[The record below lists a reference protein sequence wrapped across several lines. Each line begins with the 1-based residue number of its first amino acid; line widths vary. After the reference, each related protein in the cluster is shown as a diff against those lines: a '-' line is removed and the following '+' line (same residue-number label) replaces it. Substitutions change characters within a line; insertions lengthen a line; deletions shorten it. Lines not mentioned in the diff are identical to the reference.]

1 MEMKNDTLTIPK
13 ATLRPGSVYVKIEK
27 LEVEKYDIEGDE
39 GKEGNAWEEKMK
51 EKWKEVVDI
60 SDEDEVLPIGVLLK
74 KETIEV
80 VVQNNV

>member
-39 GKEGNAWEEKMK
+39 GKEGNA
-51 EKWKEVVDI
+51 
-60 SDEDEVLPIGVLLK
+60 
-74 KETIEV
+74 
-80 VVQNNV
+80 